1 MHSNI
6 QVMQLLEI
14 VTERYTCVYQ
24 NCELIQKWRRYPNK
38 DIKVREN
45 EKNQQ
50 KEALGTLD
58 KKQTKSIKTGPEK
71 VRGRNSGQ

>member
-1 MHSNI
+1 M
-6 QVMQLLEI
+6 
-14 VTERYTCVYQ
+14 YTKTVNQ
-24 NCELIQKWRRYPNK
+24 FKNS
-38 DIKVREN
+38 DAIKVREN

-50 KEALGTLD
+50 KEALGTLN

>member
-1 MHSNI
+1 MYTK
-6 QVMQLLEI
+6 
-14 VTERYTCVYQ
+14 TES
-24 NCELIQKWRRYPNK
+24 IQKWRRYPNK

>member
-24 NCELIQKWRRYPNK
+24 NCESIQKWRRYPNK